1 MKIKTAELFCASPAS
16 TAICTTMNQHAM
28 VRRGGGGG
36 GGGSTPR
43 PINHR
48 HHHQYYNNH
57 YQFDF
62 GDKPKFKVPA
72 IPCTSQHHIDP
83 KPYTAYLQKIRKS
96 TSSAT
101 TTSTTTATAK
111 SAVARIGD
119 EGALVARR
127 KSSADINDRDAPRG
141 SSSRYLLNNPTIIE
155 DLQDSDDVCNAGAL
169 VVSEPAWP
177 EYQTDSPVIKKS
189 LSSSRRSRGYDSPA
203 LVKSRSPSLRLDA
216 PTESPGSKSSRSRS
230 RDQVVELRVSI
241 HCKGCEGKVRKH
253 ISRMEGV
260 KSFHID
266 LESKKVTVVGDV
278 TPLSVLSSISK
289 VKNAQFWPSPSP
301 TSASASPSPTP
312 FVAIGY

>member
-16 TAICTTMNQHAM
+16 TAICTSMNQHAM
-28 VRRGGGGG
+28 VRRGTT
-36 GGGSTPR
+36 TPK
-43 PINHR
+43 PINHHHHR
-48 HHHQYYNNH
+48 HHHNHYYNNH

-62 GDKPKFKVPA
+62 GDNNKPKFKIPT

-83 KPYTAYLQKIRKS
+83 KPFTAYLQKHRKS
-96 TSSAT
+96 TSSA
-101 TTSTTTATAK
+101 ATAV
-111 SAVARIGD
+111 AVVSGGD
-119 EGALVARR
+119 DGGAVVARR
-127 KSSADINDRDAPRG
+127 KSGADINNDDRDGPRG
-141 SSSRYLLNNPTIIE
+141 SSSRYLLNNPIFA
-155 DLQDSDDVCNAGAL
+155 DDFKDSGDVNAGAM

-177 EYQTDSPVIKKS
+177 EYEYDSPARIKKS
-189 LSSSRRSRGYDSPA
+189 LSSSRRGYESPA
-203 LVKSRSPSLRLDA
+203 LVKSRSSSLRLEA
-216 PTESPGSKSSRSRS
+216 PAESPGSKALRSRSRS

-260 KSFHID
+260 RSFHID

-301 TSASASPSPTP
+301 TSASASPTP

>member
-28 VRRGGGGG
+28 VRRGGS
-36 GGGSTPR
+36 STPR

-48 HHHQYYNNH
+48 HHNYYNNH

-62 GDKPKFKVPA
+62 GDKPKFKTPA
-72 IPCTSQHHIDP
+72 IPCTSQQHIDP
-83 KPYTAYLQKIRKS
+83 KPYAAYLQKNRKS
-96 TSSAT
+96 TST
-101 TTSTTTATAK
+101 TTSTAAASGK
-111 SAVARIGD
+111 SGGVCRNGD
-119 EGALVARR
+119 EGTALVARR
-127 KSSADINDRDAPRG
+127 KSSADLNDRNSDRG
-141 SSSRYLLNNPTIIE
+141 SSSRHLLNNPIFVAE
-155 DLQDSDDVCNAGAL
+155 LQDSNGVCNSRAL

-177 EYQTDSPVIKKS
+177 DYHDGSPVIKKS
-189 LSSSRRSRGYDSPA
+189 LSSGRSWSGNDSPA
-203 LVKSRSPSLRLDA
+203 LIKSRSSSRRLDA
-216 PTESPGSKSSRSRS
+216 PAESLGSKLSRSRS

-266 LESKKVTVVGDV
+266 LESKKVTIVGDV

-289 VKNAQFWPSPSP
+289 VKSAQLWPSPPPSSSSSP
-301 TSASASPSPTP
+301 
-312 FVAIGY
+312 FIAIRY

>member
-28 VRRGGGGG
+28 VRRGSGGGT
-36 GGGSTPR
+36 TPK

-48 HHHQYYNNH
+48 HHHHHQYYNNH

-62 GDKPKFKVPA
+62 GDKPKFKIPT

-83 KPYTAYLQKIRKS
+83 KPYTAYLQKNRKS
-96 TSSAT
+96 
-101 TTSTTTATAK
+101 TSTTTAAATATK
-111 SAVARIGD
+111 IGD
-119 EGALVARR
+119 ESSRR
-127 KSSADINDRDAPRG
+127 KSSADINDGPRG
-141 SSSRYLLNNPTIIE
+141 SSSRYLLNNSIFVE
-155 DLQDSDDVCNAGAL
+155 DVKDSGDVCNAGAL
-169 VVSEPAWP
+169 VVSETVWP
-177 EYQTDSPVIKKS
+177 EYNRYDDSPVIKKS
-189 LSSSRRSRGYDSPA
+189 LSSSRRSRGGCESPA
-203 LVKSRSPSLRLDA
+203 LVKSRSSSLRLDA
-216 PTESPGSKSSRSRS
+216 PVGSPGFKASRS

-260 KSFHID
+260 RSFHID

-301 TSASASPSPTP
+301 SPTSASVSPTP

>member
-28 VRRGGGGG
+28 VRRGSGGS
-36 GGGSTPR
+36 STPR

-48 HHHQYYNNH
+48 HHSYYNNH

-62 GDKPKFKVPA
+62 GDKPKFKTPA
-72 IPCTSQHHIDP
+72 IPCTSQQHIDP
-83 KPYTAYLQKIRKS
+83 KPYAAYLQKSRKS
-96 TSSAT
+96 TST
-101 TTSTTTATAK
+101 TTTATAAATAK
-111 SAVARIGD
+111 SGVGSRNGD
-119 EGALVARR
+119 ESDRALVARR
-127 KSSADINDRDAPRG
+127 KSSADLNDRNSGRG
-141 SSSRYLLNNPTIIE
+141 SSSRYLLNNPIFVA
-155 DLQDSDDVCNAGAL
+155 DLQDSDGVCNAGAL

-177 EYQTDSPVIKKS
+177 DYHDHSPRINKS
-189 LSSSRRSRGYDSPA
+189 LSSGRSRGTDSPA
-203 LVKSRSPSLRLDA
+203 LIKSRSSSTSNRLDA
-216 PTESPGSKSSRSRS
+216 PVESLGSKLSRSRS

-289 VKNAQFWPSPSP
+289 VKSAQLWPSPSP
-301 TSASASPSPTP
+301 SASSSP
-312 FVAIGY
+312 FIAIGY